1 MDEYVVLPGREA
13 SSLAFEEA
21 VAATP
26 RNLELIEA
34 GWRTIARG
42 IPFAGDCGDARL
54 TMILDHS
61 PPDAEVADAPEPY
74 YTLVKVFSSYGRVDR
89 DEFAPLTR
97 YLERVCPAE
106 GTILWRQDDESDG
119 LYIVE
124 SGVLRATY
132 QFGGHT
138 RPTEESMVPGTL
150 AGELSALSGL
160 TRNTTCIVERQAVL
174 WKLSRENLQRLEE
187 EEPKLAREFTRLV
200 LRGKHCASHMQLRAG
215 D

>member
-1 MDEYVVLPGREA
+1 M
-13 SSLAFEEA
+13 
-21 VAATP
+21 
-26 RNLELIEA
+26 
-34 GWRTIARG
+34 
-42 IPFAGDCGDARL
+42 
-54 TMILDHS
+54 
-61 PPDAEVADAPEPY
+61 
-74 YTLVKVFSSYGRVDR
+74 KVFSSYGRVDR

-106 GTILWRQDDESDG
+106 GTVLWRQDDESDG

-132 QFGGHT
+132 QLGEHT

-160 TRNTTCIVERQAVL
+160 TRNTTCVVERQAVL
-174 WKLSRENLQRLEE
+174 WKLSTENLRRLEE

-200 LRGKHCASHMQLRAG
+200 LKGQYHIFVNRSRAQRLTIVHIAAKL
-215 D
+215 DYDILIAALAARQ